1 METRNHR
8 IAEQRILGTA
18 EPRKAVKVVTPATM
32 VVTTVAVI
40 PILTTMEAETRMSKE
55 WAFGPLFPQN
65 EKMKE

>member
-8 IAEQRILGTA
+8 ITEQRILGTA
-18 EPRKAVKVVTPATM
+18 ESRKAVKVVTPATM

-55 WAFGPLFPQN
+55 WAFGPDSLN
-65 EKMKE
+65 EE